1 MSQMTKTS
9 LLQISTVLI
18 LCSFSKNSKDEDS
31 YVKDNS
37 ESNAVTDKAILGAQI
52 NKFNGDSN
60 AIGFTVQEASPLTT
74 C

>member
-18 LCSFSKNSKDEDS
+18 LCSFSKSSKDEGS

-60 AIGFTVQEASPLTT
+60 AIEFTVQEASPLMT